1 MNKKILSI
9 LIASMLIEQSSV
21 GIFAMP
27 KGGTEASN
35 SQSAEGSACDEN
47 QVDGFTL
54 VRQLKKDGQRIFV
67 YTHDKTGAQV
77 VVFPDN
83 DHSHMNLFFKVPSED
98 NKGTAHVLEH
108 LLAVPFIR
116 GQLEGMLGNY
126 VTNGSGIRVF
136 DIEKQALKPV
146 LSYIQKPEFL
156 TNKLIFD
163 IESHSEFTNQRGTKF
178 NRGRV
183 LMEQLN
189 ESYEKFLVQ
198 QFMENNTKLKFVSGG
213 IPEEILKM
221 EHQEVCD
228 LYRKYIHPSNSLAS
242 IYGSDY
248 KSMMETFASEY
259 LNHYEKKE
267 VEVEYKLENAENLG
281 FRELEVQKQNAAF
294 ECWNGEALVDSIYK
308 AKIGYDLGGLK
319 DKELDM
325 FRKKCEIINSKEFQ
339 EKVRC
344 KGYIGVY
351 ANVERSLRPY
361 LKLEVFGS
369 NEQKFT
375 QENLQSLANDIM
387 RDEMSIQMKDDVY
400 DDVFATY
407 KSAILRGLIEDSFAF
422 HNDPFS
428 ENYFTIE
435 GDEIKKQDLNNI
447 DFNNQVYLERTSAP
461 AEIMVLKK
469 SSQANEQPDVPNYK
483 FKFNFKDNNNQLL
496 TKVSM
501 KAIYEQIIRK
511 FKDKGTFYDFS
522 QRCLDEERSFVTHEI
537 LGAIELEDFL
547 KNDFQSCAR
556 DFVLESE
563 TFEKIKKELSESEKQ
578 QLDEI
583 TFEEVQNFIRS
594 ASFDSVIK
602 E

>member
-9 LIASMLIEQSSV
+9 LIASMVIGQNSV
-21 GIFAMP
+21 GIFAMQ
-27 KGGTEASN
+27 KGGAEASN
-35 SQSAEGSACDEN
+35 SQSAEGNACDEN
-47 QVDGFTL
+47 QVDGFTF

-83 DHSHMNLFFKVPSED
+83 DQSHMSLFFKVPSED

-108 LLAVPFIR
+108 LLAVPYVR
-116 GQLEGMLGNY
+116 GSLENKGNAD
-126 VTNGSGIRVF
+126 TDTSGICF
-136 DIEKQALKPV
+136 EHDGKESLN
-146 LSYIQKPEFL
+146 LLFSYLRNPEFL
-156 TNKLIFD
+156 TDKSIFD
-163 IESHSEFTNQRGTKF
+163 IESHSEFTNQRGIKF

-183 LMEQLN
+183 FMEQSRSYN
-189 ESYEKFLVQ
+189 ASYEDFLVN
-198 QFMENNTKLKFVSGG
+198 QFMKNSSKLKFRSGG

-221 EHQEVCD
+221 DYQEVCD

-242 IYGSDY
+242 FYGSDY
-248 KSMMETFASEY
+248 KSMMEIFSNEY

-267 VEVEYKLENAENLG
+267 VEVNYQLENAENLR
-281 FRELEVQKQNAAF
+281 FRELEVQNEYAF
-294 ECWNGEALVDSIYK
+294 RYLNGEELVDSNYK
-308 AKIGYDLGGLK
+308 AQIGYDLGGLK
-319 DKELDM
+319 DKELDV

-344 KGYIGVY
+344 KGYMGVN
-351 ANVERSLRPY
+351 ANVCESLRPY
-361 LKLEVFGS
+361 LELRVFG
-369 NEQKFT
+369 NDEQKFT
-375 QENLQSLANDIM
+375 EENLQSLANDIM
-387 RDEMSIQMKDDVY
+387 RDETS
-400 DDVFATY
+400 T
-407 KSAILRGLIEDSFAF
+407 SIEDSDDNCFSIYRSSILNAVINRSFAF
-422 HNDPFS
+422 YNDPFS

-447 DFNNQVYLERTSAP
+447 DFNNQVYLERTSVP

-469 SSQANEQPDVPNYK
+469 SSQVIEQPDVLNYK
-483 FKFNFKDNNNQLL
+483 FKFNFKDNNQLL

-511 FKDKGTFYDFS
+511 FKDKGAFYNS
-522 QRCLDEERSFVTHEI
+522 PGCLYEERSFVTSES
-537 LGAIELEDFL
+537 LGAIQLEDFL

-556 DFVLESE
+556 DFVLENE
-563 TFEKIKKELSESEKQ
+563 TFEKIKKDLSESEKQ